1 MSGEPQV
8 RGRLHDRE
16 IGAGV
21 DGPGLRYCVFLQGCP
36 LRCQYCHNP
45 GARALHQGTET
56 SVEEVVADVLR
67 YRSYLERGG
76 VTISGGEPLAQPR
89 FVRALLQSLK
99 AQGLHTAVDTSGF
112 ATESV
117 VSEVLSETDLVL
129 LDIKHFD
136 AARYKALTGVDLAP
150 TLRTAKLLAAMNK
163 PVWLRYVLVPGVT
176 DQPDAIEGLADFA
189 AALGCVQRVDV
200 LPFHQLGRYK
210 WELLG
215 LDYALSSVREP
226 TEEDVAR
233 CARTFASRGLAVNG
247 EGA

>member
-1 MSGEPQV
+1 MPFDPQV
-8 RGRLHDRE
+8 RGRLHGRE

-36 LRCQYCHNP
+36 LRCLYCHNP
-45 GARALHQGTET
+45 GARSLHRGTET
-56 SVEEVVADVLR
+56 SVEEIVADVLR

-89 FVRALLQSLK
+89 FVGALLRSLS
-99 AQGLHTAVDTSGF
+99 AQGIHTAVDTSGF

-117 VSEVLSETDLVL
+117 AGQVLRETDLVL

-136 AARYKALTGVDLAP
+136 AARYKALTGVDLEP
-150 TLRTAKLLAAMNK
+150 TLRTARLLAAMNK
-163 PVWLRYVLVPGVT
+163 PVWLRYVLVPGIT
-176 DQPDAIEGLADFA
+176 DQPEAIARLADFA

-200 LPFHQLGRYK
+200 LPFHQLGRHK
-210 WELLG
+210 WELLD
-215 LDYALSSVREP
+215 LDYRLSSVREP
-226 TEEDVAR
+226 TEQEVSL
-233 CARTFASRGLAVNG
+233 CARSFSARGLTVSG